1 MNALIIGTT
10 GVTLHGDIRVQSPD
24 VRSRMSH
31 MSNIAILLLL
41 YTCRVLRQ
49 YCAHPRLRQFETE
62 ELSV

>member
-10 GVTLHGDIRVQSPD
+10 GFTLRGDIRVQSPD

-31 MSNIAILLLL
+31 MSNIAIMLLL
-41 YTCRVLRQ
+41 YTVLRQ